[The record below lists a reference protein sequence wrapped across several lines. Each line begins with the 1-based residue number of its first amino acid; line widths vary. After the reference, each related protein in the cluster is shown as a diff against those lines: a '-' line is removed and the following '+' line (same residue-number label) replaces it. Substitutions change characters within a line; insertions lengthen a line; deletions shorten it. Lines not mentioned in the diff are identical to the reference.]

1 MATNKDCILYLDDIK
16 AQLIEEFPTNKE
28 LTEKNFLM
36 VYNFVCTDFNGVS
49 ENKIFRIFL
58 NTFKDVIEFS
68 FQNDASKSYMRTIFK
83 KLNNKKVLDYLSV
96 YMPAKSTVIKF
107 IMDRFVNFFVYQ
119 QDLSISKEYR
129 LKEIV
134 DFVNEYI

>member
-28 LTEKNFLM
+28 LTEKIFLM

-68 FQNDASKSYMRTIFK
+68 FQNDASKSYIRTIFK
-83 KLNNKKVLDYLSV
+83 KLNNKKFLDYLSV
-96 YMPAKSTVIKF
+96 YMPAKSTAIKF

-134 DFVNEYI
+134 NFVNEYI

>member
-1 MATNKDCILYLDDIK
+1 
-16 AQLIEEFPTNKE
+16 
-28 LTEKNFLM
+28 M

-68 FQNDASKSYMRTIFK
+68 FQNDASKSYMRTSFK
-83 KLNNKKVLDYLSV
+83 KLNNKKFLDYLSV

-119 QDLSISKEYR
+119 QDFSISKEYR

>member
-1 MATNKDCILYLDDIK
+1 MATNKDCILYLDDTK

-28 LTEKNFLM
+28 LTEKIFLM

-83 KLNNKKVLDYLSV
+83 KLNNKKFLDYLSV

-119 QDLSISKEYR
+119 QDFSISKEYR

>member
-119 QDLSISKEYR
+119 QDLSISKEYK